1 MGSPSPIRVA
11 LDAMGGDYAPE
22 ELVKGALLAQSQ
34 GTAQVLLVGD
44 SQLLELE
51 LQKQGVGSIDI
62 EIVSSQG
69 IIREG
74 EPPVQALQQ
83 NPKASIVV
91 ATELVK
97 TGEVDACVTMG
108 STGAAMAVAVFLLG
122 TMEGI
127 DRPAL
132 GGPAIGFTS
141 GTVLIDLGS
150 TVDCR
155 PNQLVDYGVMGTV
168 FARTFLGIQHPTVGL
183 LTVGA
188 ESGKGN
194 RQIRESYD
202 LLQQSGL
209 NFIGN
214 IEGTDLP
221 AGKATV
227 VVCDGFVGNVL
238 MKYTESLGGE
248 MASFLQERLQ
258 STLSQEHL
266 SQLTQEVFQR
276 TNIVETLGGGPLFG
290 VNGVSIVGHGRA
302 KAPAIASAIGMA
314 KRAIEEQFV
323 SRMSEELAKIRHSLK
338 DSQGA

>member
-1 MGSPSPIRVA
+1 MGSPKPVRVA

-44 SQLLELE
+44 SQLLESE
-51 LQKQGVGSIDI
+51 LQKQRVEGIDI
-62 EIVSSQG
+62 EIIPSQG

-74 EPPVQALQQ
+74 ESPVQALQQ
-83 NPKASIVV
+83 KPNASIVV
-91 ATELVK
+91 ATRLVK
-97 TGEVDACVTMG
+97 TGDADACVTMG
-108 STGAAMAVAVFLLG
+108 STGAAMATAVFLLG

-132 GGPAIGFTS
+132 GGPVIGFSSETI
-141 GTVLIDLGS
+141 LIDLGS

-202 LLQQSGL
+202 LFQQSGL
-209 NFIGN
+209 DFIGN
-214 IEGTDLP
+214 IEGNDLP
-221 AGKATV
+221 TGKATV
-227 VVCDGFVGNVL
+227 VVCDGFVGNIL

-248 MASFLQERLQ
+248 MASFLQNRLQ
-258 STLSQEHL
+258 NTLTEEHL

-276 TNIVETLGGGPLFG
+276 TNILETLGGGPLFG

-314 KRAIEEQFV
+314 NRAIKEQLV
-323 SRMSEELAKIRHSLK
+323 SRMGEELARIRPSVEN
-338 DSQGA
+338 S